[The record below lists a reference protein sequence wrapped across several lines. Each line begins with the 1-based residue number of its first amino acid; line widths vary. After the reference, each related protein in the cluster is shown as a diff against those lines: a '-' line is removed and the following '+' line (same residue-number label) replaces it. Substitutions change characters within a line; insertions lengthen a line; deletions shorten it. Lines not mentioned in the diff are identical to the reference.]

1 MSHFKYPKLMKT
13 NDLCKIMPNLHFK
26 KRFGV
31 GGGRYMNLLFS
42 FSFQIFEKGCSVYI
56 LERSKSV
63 KSVGVKGVGGGGPV
77 LKHLCIM
84 LYSWQYSCM
93 FNFYDVKIIVKIAK
107 NRSSRN
113 KIRIRMDHEY

>member
-1 MSHFKYPKLMKT
+1 
-13 NDLCKIMPNLHFK
+13 
-26 KRFGV
+26 
-31 GGGRYMNLLFS
+31 MNLLFS

-63 KSVGVKGVGGGGPV
+63 KSVGLKGVGGGGPV

-84 LYSWQYSCM
+84 LYSWQYFCM
-93 FNFYDVKIIVKIAK
+93 FNFYDVKMIVKIAK

-113 KIRIRMDHEY
+113 KTRIRMDHGYGSRNDDHTLYTCV